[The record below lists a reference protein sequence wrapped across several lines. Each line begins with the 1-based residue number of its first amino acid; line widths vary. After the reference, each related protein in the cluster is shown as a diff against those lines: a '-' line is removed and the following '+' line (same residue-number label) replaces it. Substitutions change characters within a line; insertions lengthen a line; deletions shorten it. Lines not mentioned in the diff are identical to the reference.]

1 MNELDAAGLDAGQQL
16 EQRIRTVLG
25 RSLHIRHVDSGS
37 CNGCDFEMSMLLSPI
52 YDIQRFGVD
61 FVASPRH
68 ADMLMITGGVTRHLA
83 EAVQK
88 TYNAAAAPK
97 VVLAVGSCAC
107 GGGIV
112 GHNYANHGGVDKIV
126 PVLVYIPGCP
136 PRPQA
141 LIEGI
146 LSALDRCDDIG
157 IIDKG

>member
-68 ADMLMITGGVTRHLA
+68 ADMLMIRQFRQVEPL
-83 EAVQK
+83 
-88 TYNAAAAPK
+88 
-97 VVLAVGSCAC
+97 L
-107 GGGIV
+107 
-112 GHNYANHGGVDKIV
+112 
-126 PVLVYIPGCP
+126 
-136 PRPQA
+136 
-141 LIEGI
+141 
-146 LSALDRCDDIG
+146 
-157 IIDKG
+157 